1 MTDNNREELSAK
13 DLLVA
18 YFNIDYKYNAKGTNY
33 WRNRCVAPA
42 EVQRAGGRRLRRFDQ
57 CAFSSRVMKV
67 AKKILD
73 QGHKLNF
80 AVANKA
86 SNQHAL
92 SEFGLEDSDEPLITI
107 RTVRGVKYAMKDAF
121 S

>member
-1 MTDNNREELSAK
+1 
-13 DLLVA
+13 
-18 YFNIDYKYNAKGTNY
+18 
-33 WRNRCVAPA
+33 
-42 EVQRAGGRRLRRFDQ
+42 
-57 CAFSSRVMKV
+57 MKV
-67 AKKILD
+67 AKKFLD

-92 SEFGLEDSDEPLITI
+92 SEFGLEGSDEPLITI
-107 RTVRGVKYAMKDAF
+107 RTAKGVKYAMKEKF